1 MFKNYLKVALRNIWR
16 SKVFSF
22 INVFG
27 LALGLACSLL
37 IILWVSDELR
47 YDQFHDR
54 GARIYQVMENQSW
67 SGVEINTTQATPGT
81 LAPALKAEI
90 PEVEISAKVTWDQED
105 LFTVGDKANK
115 EEGLCASP
123 DFFRIF
129 SFPLVQGNPATAI
142 TSPTSVVISQKL
154 AKKYFGSES
163 AAMGKTI
170 RVNNKDN
177 FMVTGV
183 ARDVPENSSMK
194 FDYVLPEKYYEKDNG
209 WLKEWGNNGIQTFA
223 LLRANASADR
233 VNAKIKRMV
242 HRHDS
247 TSANID
253 LFLHPYTDRYLHG
266 NFENGVL
273 DGGRIEYVRMFSV
286 VAIFILVIA
295 CINFMNLATARSA
308 KRAKEVGVRKVVG
321 AGQRLLVGQFIG
333 EAVLIALMGMVLAVV
348 IVLALLP
355 TFNTLTE
362 KKVALNPGDPA
373 VGLTLLGLTVFTGLL
388 SGSYPALFLSSLQPV
403 RVLKGTLKFS
413 SGAVLFRK
421 GLVVFQFAMSILLIV
436 GTVVVFRQVEYIK
449 SKNLGLNRENLV
461 YLPLEGD
468 LRQRFD
474 PFKQDLL
481 GAPGIKT
488 VSMASGN
495 AMSVGS
501 STTSVKWKGKDPTEK
516 ILFSQMAVGYDFLEA
531 MGIELKE
538 GRTFSKAFTTDTANY
553 IVNEEAARRIG
564 LKPLVGQ
571 ELTFWD
577 KTGKIVG
584 IMKDF
589 HTQSLHAPIDPLIIR
604 LKPEDTYTVLVRTEP
619 GKTTEA
625 LASMEQLAR
634 KYNPA
639 YPFKYDFAD
648 QEFERQYKS
657 ETVIGQLA
665 RYFAF
670 LAIFI
675 SCLGLFGLSAFTAE
689 QRTKEMGIRKVL
701 GASVTSLVSLLSK
714 EFLKLVALAFVIAA
728 PIAWYAVNQWLRNF
742 EYKIAVGWWT
752 FAVAGGLALVIAL
765 LTVSF
770 QSVKAALTNPV
781 KSLRSE

>member
-16 SKVFSF
+16 NKVFSF

-37 IILWVSDELR
+37 IILWVRDELR
-47 YDQFHDR
+47 YDRFHAR
-54 GARIYQVMENQSW
+54 GPELYQVMENQTW
-67 SGVEINTTQATPGT
+67 SGIEVNSTQATPGT

-90 PEVEISAKVTWDQED
+90 PEVELAAKVTWEQED
-105 LFTVGDKANK
+105 LLTVGDKANK
-115 EEGLCASP
+115 EKGHYASP
-123 DFFRIF
+123 DFFKMF

-142 TSPTSVVISQKL
+142 ASPTAIVISQNL
-154 AKKYFGSES
+154 ARKYFGAEE

-177 FMVTGV
+177 FMVTGIM
-183 ARDVPENSSMK
+183 RDVPENSSMK
-194 FDYVLPEKYYEKDNG
+194 FDYVLPEEYYEQDNK

-223 LLRANASADR
+223 LLRRGTSAAKVD
-233 VNAKIKRMV
+233 AKIKRMV

-247 TSANID
+247 TTANID
-253 LFLHPYTDRYLHG
+253 LFLHPYTDRYLYS
-266 NFENGVL
+266 NFENGVV
-273 DGGRIEYVRMFSV
+273 DGGRIEYVQMFSV
-286 VAIFILVIA
+286 VAVFILVIA

-321 AGQRLLVGQFIG
+321 AGHRLLVGQFIG
-333 EAVLIALMGMVLAVV
+333 EAVLIALMGMGLAVV
-348 IVLALLP
+348 IVLSLLP

-362 KKVALNPGDPA
+362 KKIALHVGDPA
-373 VGLTLLGLTVFTGLL
+373 VGLTLLGLTLFTGLL

-436 GTVVVFRQVEYIK
+436 GTVVVFRQVQYIK
-449 SKNLGLNRENLV
+449 SKNLGLDRENLV
-461 YLPLEGD
+461 YVPLEGD
-468 LRQRFD
+468 LRKSFE
-474 PFKQDLL
+474 PFKQELL
-481 GAPGIKT
+481 AAPGIKT

-495 AMSVGS
+495 AMAVGS
-501 STTSVKWKGKDPTEK
+501 STIGVKWKGKDPNDK

-531 MGIELKE
+531 MGIALKE
-538 GRTFSKAFTTDTANY
+538 GRTFSKTFTTDTTNY
-553 IVNEEAARRIG
+553 IINEEAARRIG
-564 LKPLVGQ
+564 LKPIVGQ
-571 ELTFWD
+571 ELTFWG

-584 IMKDF
+584 VMKNF

-604 LKPEDTYTVLVRTEP
+604 LRPEDTYTVLVRAEA

-625 LASMEQLAR
+625 LASMERVAR

-639 YPFKYDFAD
+639 YPFEYDFAD

-665 RYFAF
+665 KYFAF

-701 GASVTSLVSLLSK
+701 GASVTSIVSLLSK
-714 EFLKLVALAFVIAA
+714 DFLKLVALAFVIAA
-728 PIAWYAVNQWLRNF
+728 PLAWYAVQQWLRNF
-742 EYKIAVGWWT
+742 EYKVDVGWMT
-752 FAVAGGLALVIAL
+752 FALAGGLALLIAL

-770 QSVKAALTNPV
+770 QSIKAALTNPV

>member
-321 AGQRLLVGQFIG
+321 AGHGLLVGQFIG

-648 QEFERQYKS
+648 QEFEQQYKS

>member
-1 MFKNYLKVALRNIWR
+1 LRNIWR
-16 SKVFSF
+16 NKVFSF

-47 YDQFHDR
+47 YDQFHAR
-54 GARIYQVMENQSW
+54 GAGLYQVMENQAW
-67 SGVEINTTQATPGT
+67 SGIEINSTQATPGT

-90 PEVEISAKVTWDQED
+90 PEVELAAKVTWEQED
-105 LFTVGDKANK
+105 LLTVGDKANK
-115 EEGLCASP
+115 EKGHYASP
-123 DFFRIF
+123 DFFRMF

-142 TSPTSVVISQKL
+142 ASPTAIVISQNL
-154 AKKYFGSES
+154 ARKYFGTEE

-177 FMVTGV
+177 FLVTGIM
-183 ARDVPENSSMK
+183 RDVPENSSLK
-194 FDYVLPEKYYEKDNG
+194 FDYVLPEEYFEKENQ

-223 LLRANASADR
+223 LLRKGTSAEK
-233 VNAKIKRMV
+233 VSAKIKRMV
-242 HRHDS
+242 QQHDS
-247 TSANID
+247 TTTNIE
-253 LFLHPYTDRYLHG
+253 LFLHPYTDRYLYS
-266 NFENGVL
+266 NFENGVV
-273 DGGRIEYVRMFSV
+273 DGGRIEYVHMFSL
-286 VAIFILVIA
+286 VAVFILVIA

-333 EAVLIALMGMVLAVV
+333 EAVLIALMAMGLAAG
-348 IVLALLP
+348 IVLSLLP
-355 TFNTLTE
+355 TFNSLTE
-362 KKVALNPGDPA
+362 KKIALSLGDPA

-436 GTVVVFRQVEYIK
+436 GTVVVFRQVQYIK
-449 SKNLGLNRENLV
+449 SKNLGLDRENLV

-468 LRQRFD
+468 LRKSFE
-474 PFKQDLL
+474 PFKQELL
-481 GAPGIKT
+481 AAPGIKT

-495 AMSVGS
+495 AMAVGS
-501 STTSVKWKGKDPTEK
+501 STIGVKWKGKDPNDK

-538 GRTFSKAFTTDTANY
+538 GRTFSKAFTTDTSNY
-553 IVNEEAARRIG
+553 IINEEAARRIG
-564 LKPLVGQ
+564 LNPIVGQ
-571 ELTFWD
+571 DLNFWGKD
-577 KTGKIVG
+577 GKIVG
-584 IMKDF
+584 VMKNF

-604 LKPEDTYTVLVRTEP
+604 LRPQEAYMVLVRAEA
-619 GKTTEA
+619 GKTTQA
-625 LASMEQLAR
+625 LSSLERVAR

-639 YPFKYDFAD
+639 YPFEYDFAD

-657 ETVIGQLA
+657 ETVIGELA
-665 RYFAF
+665 KYFAF

-701 GASVTSLVSLLSK
+701 GASVTSIVTLLSK
-714 EFLKLVALAFVIAA
+714 DFLKLVALAFVIAA
-728 PIAWYAVNQWLRNF
+728 PLAWYAVNQWLRNF
-742 EYKIAVGWWT
+742 EYKVPVGWTT
-752 FAVAGGLALVIAL
+752 FALAGGLALLIAL

-770 QSVKAALTNPV
+770 QSIKAALTNPV

>member
-1 MFKNYLKVALRNIWR
+1 MFRNYLKVALRNIWR
-16 SKVFSF
+16 NKVFSF

-47 YDQFHDR
+47 YDQFHAR
-54 GARIYQVMENQSW
+54 GAGLYQVMENQAW
-67 SGVEINTTQATPGT
+67 SGIEINSTQATPGT

-90 PEVEISAKVTWDQED
+90 PEVELAAKVTWEQED
-105 LFTVGDKANK
+105 LLTVGDKANK
-115 EEGLCASP
+115 EKGHYASP
-123 DFFRIF
+123 DFFRMF

-142 TSPTSVVISQKL
+142 ASPTAIVISQNL
-154 AKKYFGSES
+154 ARKYFGTEE

-177 FMVTGV
+177 FLVTGIM
-183 ARDVPENSSMK
+183 RDVPENSSLK
-194 FDYVLPEKYYEKDNG
+194 FDYVLPEEYFEKENQ

-223 LLRANASADR
+223 LLRKGTSAEK
-233 VNAKIKRMV
+233 VSAKIKRMV
-242 HRHDS
+242 QQHDS
-247 TSANID
+247 TTTNIE
-253 LFLHPYTDRYLHG
+253 LFLHPYTDRYLYS
-266 NFENGVL
+266 NFENGVV
-273 DGGRIEYVRMFSV
+273 DGGRIEYVHMFSL
-286 VAIFILVIA
+286 VAVFILVIA

-333 EAVLIALMGMVLAVV
+333 EAVLIALMAMGLAAG
-348 IVLALLP
+348 IVLSLLP
-355 TFNTLTE
+355 TFNSLTE
-362 KKVALNPGDPA
+362 KKIALSLGDPA

-436 GTVVVFRQVEYIK
+436 GTVVVFRQVQYIK
-449 SKNLGLNRENLV
+449 SKNLGLDRENLV

-468 LRQRFD
+468 LRKSFE
-474 PFKQDLL
+474 PFKQELL
-481 GAPGIKT
+481 AAPGIKT

-495 AMSVGS
+495 AMAVGS
-501 STTSVKWKGKDPTEK
+501 STIGVKWKGKDPNDK

-538 GRTFSKAFTTDTANY
+538 GRTFSKAFTTDTSNY
-553 IVNEEAARRIG
+553 IINEEAARRIG
-564 LKPLVGQ
+564 LNPIVGQ
-571 ELTFWD
+571 DLNFWGKD
-577 KTGKIVG
+577 GKIVG
-584 IMKDF
+584 VMKNF

-604 LKPEDTYTVLVRTEP
+604 LRPQEAYMVLVRAEA
-619 GKTTEA
+619 GKTTQA
-625 LASMEQLAR
+625 LSSLERVAR

-639 YPFKYDFAD
+639 YPFEYDFAD

-657 ETVIGQLA
+657 ETVIGELA
-665 RYFAF
+665 KYFAF

-701 GASVTSLVSLLSK
+701 GASVTSIVTLLSK
-714 EFLKLVALAFVIAA
+714 DFLKLVALAFVIAA
-728 PIAWYAVNQWLRNF
+728 PLAWYAVNQWLRNF
-742 EYKIAVGWWT
+742 EYKVPVGWTT
-752 FAVAGGLALVIAL
+752 FALAGGLALLIAL

-770 QSVKAALTNPV
+770 QSIKAALTNPV

>member
-1 MFKNYLKVALRNIWR
+1 MFRNYLKVALRNIWR
-16 SKVFSF
+16 NKVFSF

-47 YDQFHDR
+47 YDQFHAR
-54 GARIYQVMENQSW
+54 GARLYQVMENQAW
-67 SGVEINTTQATPGT
+67 SGIEVNSTQATPGT

-90 PEVEISAKVTWDQED
+90 PEVELAAKVTWEQED
-105 LFTVGDKANK
+105 LLTVGDKANK
-115 EEGLCASP
+115 EKGHYASP
-123 DFFRIF
+123 DFFRMF

-142 TSPTSVVISQKL
+142 ASPTAIVISQNL
-154 AKKYFGSES
+154 ARKYFGTED

-177 FMVTGV
+177 FLVTGIM
-183 ARDVPENSSMK
+183 RDVPENSSLK

-223 LLRANASADR
+223 LLREGTSADK

-242 HRHDS
+242 QQHDS
-247 TSANID
+247 TTTNIE
-253 LFLHPYTDRYLHG
+253 LFLHPYTDRYLYS
-266 NFENGVL
+266 NFENGVV
-273 DGGRIEYVRMFSV
+273 DGGRIEYVHMFSV
-286 VAIFILVIA
+286 VAVFILVIA

-333 EAVLIALMGMVLAVV
+333 EAVLIALMGMGLAVG
-348 IVLALLP
+348 IVLSLLP

-362 KKVALNPGDPA
+362 KKVALSVGDPA
-373 VGLTLLGLTVFTGLL
+373 VLLVLLGLTVFTGLL

-436 GTVVVFRQVEYIK
+436 GTVVVFRQVQYIK
-449 SKNLGLNRENLV
+449 SKNLGLDRENLV
-461 YLPLEGD
+461 YVPLEGD
-468 LRQRFD
+468 LRKSFE
-474 PFKQDLL
+474 PFKQELRA
-481 GAPGIKT
+481 APGIKT
-488 VSMASGN
+488 VSRASGN

-501 STTSVKWKGKDPTEK
+501 STTSVKWKGKDPNDK
-516 ILFSQMAVGYDFLEA
+516 ILFSQMAVDYDFLET
-531 MGIELKE
+531 MGIGLKE
-538 GRTFSKAFTTDTANY
+538 GRTFARAFTTDTANY
-553 IVNEEAARRIG
+553 VVNEEAARRIG
-564 LKPLVGQ
+564 LKPIVGQ
-571 ELTFWD
+571 DLTFWGKD
-577 KTGKIVG
+577 GKIVG
-584 IMKDF
+584 VIKNF
-589 HTQSLHAPIDPLIIR
+589 HTQSLHAPIDPLILR
-604 LKPEDTYTVLVRTEP
+604 LKPDDTYTVLVRTEA

-625 LASMEQLAR
+625 LASVERVAR

-639 YPFKYDFAD
+639 YPFEYDFAD

-657 ETVIGQLA
+657 ETVIGELA
-665 RYFAF
+665 KYFAF

-701 GASVTSLVSLLSK
+701 GASVTSIVSLLSK
-714 EFLKLVALAFVIAA
+714 DFLKLVALAFVIAA
-728 PIAWYAVNQWLRNF
+728 PLAWYAVNQWLRNF
-742 EYKIAVGWWT
+742 EYKVDVGWTT
-752 FAVAGGLALVIAL
+752 FALAGGLALLIAL

-770 QSVKAALTNPV
+770 QSIKAALTNPV

>member
-16 SKVFSF
+16 NKVFSF

-47 YDQFHDR
+47 YDQFHAR
-54 GARIYQVMENQSW
+54 GARIYQVMENQAW
-67 SGVEINTTQATPGT
+67 SGVEVNTTQATPGT

-90 PEVEISAKVTWDQED
+90 PEVELSAKVTWDQED
-105 LFTVGDKANK
+105 LLTVGDKANK
-115 EEGLCASP
+115 EKGLCASP
-123 DFFRIF
+123 DFFRMF

-142 TSPTSVVISQKL
+142 ASPTSVVLSQNL
-154 AKKYFGSES
+154 AKKYFGTEA
-163 AAMGKTI
+163 AAMGKTV
-170 RVNNKDN
+170 RVNNKDD
-177 FMVTGV
+177 FMVTGI
-183 ARDVPENSSMK
+183 ARDVPENSSLK
-194 FDYVLPEKYYEKDNG
+194 FDYVLPEKHYEKDNQ

-223 LLRANASADR
+223 LLREGASADK

-242 HRHDS
+242 HQHDS
-247 TSANID
+247 TTANID
-253 LFLHPYTDRYLHG
+253 LFLHPYTDRYLYS
-266 NFENGVL
+266 NFENGVR

-286 VAIFILVIA
+286 VALFILVIA

-321 AGQRLLVGQFIG
+321 AGQGLLVGQFVG
-333 EAVLIALMGMVLAVV
+333 EAVLIALMGMGLAVV
-348 IVLALLP
+348 IVQALLP

-362 KKVALNPGDPA
+362 KKVALNPGDPS
-373 VGLTLLGLTVFTGLL
+373 VGVTLLGLTLFTGLL

-436 GTVVVFRQVEYIK
+436 GTVVVFRQVQYIK

-468 LRQRFD
+468 LRKSFE

-481 GAPGIKT
+481 GGPGIKT

-495 AMSVGS
+495 AMAVGS
-501 STTSVKWKGKDPTEK
+501 STIGVKWKGKDPNDK

-531 MGIELKE
+531 MGIQLKE
-538 GRTFSKAFTTDTANY
+538 GRAFSKAFTTDTANY

-571 ELTFWD
+571 ELTFWG
-577 KTGKIVG
+577 KTGTIVG
-584 IMKDF
+584 IMKNF

-604 LKPEDTYTVLVRTEP
+604 LKPEDTWTVLVRTEP

-625 LASMEQLAR
+625 LASMERVVR

-665 RYFAF
+665 KYFAF

-701 GASVTSLVSLLSK
+701 GASVTSIVSLLSK
-714 EFLKLVALAFVIAA
+714 DFLKLVAVAFVIAA

-752 FAVAGGLALVIAL
+752 FAVAGLLAGLIAL